1 VFRFANV
8 PEAVPDHHI
17 PDPTLPEDN
26 LDVEHSSVEAV
37 TREPSEEEEVATE
50 IHTPMDDISAEEVVD
65 TEATVNANTSGEGSY
80 SLYHNLTS
88 TSGGRTI
95 SS

>member
-26 LDVEHSSVEAV
+26 LDVEHTSVEAV
-37 TREPSEEEEVATE
+37 TREPLEEEEVATE
-50 IHTPMDDISAEEVVD
+50 IHTPMEVD
-65 TEATVNANTSGEGSY
+65 TEGTVNANTSGEGSN

-88 TSGGRTI
+88 SGGGRTI